1 MHIIEIYKD
10 IYTKRNISLTVTYNS
25 HFSMLSLNLINRS
38 KAKKVIVKIFLVLNY
53 QVNVNV
59 VLFFMH

>member
-1 MHIIEIYKD
+1 MHINIYKD
-10 IYTKRNISLTVTYNS
+10 IYTKRNILLTVTYNS

-38 KAKKVIVKIFLVLNY
+38 KAKKVIVKILLVLNY
-53 QVNVNV
+53 QVNVNI

>member
-1 MHIIEIYKD
+1 M
-10 IYTKRNISLTVTYNS
+10 SLTVTNNS

-38 KAKKVIVKIFLVLNY
+38 KAKKVIVKILLVLNY
-53 QVNVNV
+53 QVNVNI